1 MIHETCFKSK
11 SPAPPHPPQS
21 DNLADMFVP
30 GQVGGGCRRPSP
42 PTIETPTCLRARVK
56 PTVRDTGL
64 VQQAE
69 HRRAH
74 LADPPVVEPRL
85 QAPTDVTSLVNDQD
99 APPLT
104 IAHSNAEPSFMT
116 TLQPPIDSS
125 LASRRSTPSSN
136 TTGSSVQE
144 DVLTA
149 REPQLNIPVTRI
161 IPPTP
166 INSNSSAV
174 GGDCTEAGSL
184 FPDQIKPVTP
194 TAGCR
199 TTFINSILKQGYNDL
214 ENTLTQLVDKT
225 SLTPQQIMDGWHKSK
240 GRAINGINHWNLY
253 TKYFAKHEAQE
264 QRRLVIPADVLSK
277 STYFYFAIYLF

>member
-1 MIHETCFKSK
+1 MRDT
-11 SPAPPHPPQS
+11 APPHPPQS
-21 DNLADMFVP
+21 NNLADMFVP
-30 GQVGGGCRRPSP
+30 GQVGGSHCHPSP
-42 PTIETPTCLRARVK
+42 LTIETPTHLRARVK
-56 PTVRDTGL
+56 PTVRDTRL

-69 HRRAH
+69 HCRAH
-74 LADPPVVEPRL
+74 LADPPVVEPHF

-104 IAHSNAEPSFMT
+104 NAHSNVEPSFMT

-125 LASRRSTPSSN
+125 LASCCSMPSSN
-136 TTGSSVQE
+136 TAGSSVQE

-149 REPQLNIPVTRI
+149 GEPQPNNPVTHI

-174 GGDCTEAGSL
+174 RDDCTEAGSS

-194 TAGCR
+194 TAGRR
-199 TTFINSILKQGYNDL
+199 TTFINSILEQGYNDL

-240 GRAINGINHWNLY
+240 GWAINGINHWNLY
-253 TKYFAKHEAQE
+253 TKYFAKHKAQE
-264 QRRLVIPADVLSK
+264 RRRLAIPANVLSK